1 MLLSQQQNNP
11 DRLLIKQT
19 NPFDTLAE
27 KNSEIIRL
35 KKVIAGYENKY
46 NGQYFSENKIRKD
59 YDVLLKE
66 N

>member
-46 NGQYFSENKIRKD
+46 NGQYFS
-59 YDVLLKE
+59 
-66 N
+66 